1 MVFGKKNLTIRKKMI
16 ERIGSDLLLI
26 DGVEVQYTAETE
38 TRSTT
43 RNGADLRMG
52 EVVEWEEDYE
62 YEFVLSIETDPKVGV
77 KEEREIIE
85 FLNEEG

>member
-1 MVFGKKNLTIRKKMI
+1 MI
-16 ERIGSDLLLI
+16 QRISEDTLLI

-38 TRSTT
+38 TRTTT

-62 YEFVLSIETDPKVGV
+62 YEFVLSIETDPQVGLR
-77 KEEREIIE
+77 EEREIIE
-85 FLNEEG
+85 FLNEENDI

>member
-1 MVFGKKNLTIRKKMI
+1 MI
-16 ERIGSDLLLI
+16 KRIGPDLLLI

-38 TRSTT
+38 TRTTT

-62 YEFVLSIETDPKVGV
+62 YEFVLSIETDPQVGLR
-77 KEEREIIE
+77 EERVIIE
-85 FLNEEG
+85 FLNEEQ

>member
-1 MVFGKKNLTIRKKMI
+1 MI
-16 ERIGSDLLLI
+16 QRISEDTLLI
-26 DGVEVQYTAETE
+26 DGVEVQYTSETE
-38 TRSTT
+38 TRTTT

-62 YEFVLSIETDPKVGV
+62 YEFVLSIETDPQVGV